1 MITTIK
7 TRLINNYPIILIL
20 GFYTILSLFIFRGI
34 LQPGFVGNGD
44 HILIEYPD
52 LALYRYSYIIDF
64 YEHAGKLNVELARYP
79 LIIFFSFIGTIFSP
93 GISNRLFIIL
103 GSTIGFYTMFF
114 FTKKILKNNISAFL
128 AGLFFGINSWVISRI
143 LAGHISLVIAYGL
156 IPLFLIFLFETV
168 GFYDGFTSISKLR
181 TKIKPIILSAITLA
195 IISSAVMFD
204 GLIITMLITFILIIS
219 WITYI
224 VISDTVNLKKQIIT
238 HIIVS
243 VALIITIT
251 ILLSLYWIIP
261 IGVYALTSNATS
273 TSQAILP
280 WLHNRAVLENLLT
293 LKGYWWPQFSD
304 MIYASDSMI
313 LNRIYII
320 ISWIPFLA
328 LLNTILRL
336 RESQE
341 KLAAFSL
348 ISVFTIGLLLS
359 LGANLFGSYYQYFT
373 LFGVFRDP
381 EKFSALI
388 ALTYPFFIAIFA
400 NKTIHFINEKKPFL
414 KTKYIKIKTVT
425 IPRKK
430 IYSLIVI
437 LIFTFSHLIVV
448 WPTLTGNF
456 RNSYDSLEMPKS
468 YSIVNNWIE
477 EQEGDFRVLWLPADD
492 YIKFDWSKDRSMGE
506 PMRYLSGKQ
515 TIQTVDP
522 ARDVTPWTSLSIIQ
536 INYFL
541 ARNETKNIGK
551 ILGPMNIKYI
561 IFRSDVVSPNFPNML
576 SSLMLQEDLL
586 LKFSK
591 EPLYIFENN
600 HYLPIIRPTT
610 NNIIVADAAKGLLKL
625 SYLTED
631 FSDISY
637 TYLEHIGIPNESIE
651 ERLNNSDAFFY
662 SLHNLPD
669 LQLAATPQRYRT
681 DPHQYANPLS
691 DLKQFDW
698 VQTVFEVET
707 RGSLYY
713 GAGTASTYS
722 GTAQLQLPIKIETN
736 EHYEIWIRLF
746 GGIEN
751 YDISINDTKL
761 LPKTIPTNPGF
772 NWIKYGT
779 MKLDVKEHILT
790 ITAKHESYL
799 HIVDE
804 IIILPKQ
811 TFLRQQIETNKI
823 LADKKIFVF
832 IEGEELAS
840 QEESRY
846 LDGTTFSQKQALYI
860 NISATT
866 QGNYNLIIPNKDKY
880 IIGFLGGS
888 THSESSPTI
897 SLTNNY
903 FEITT
908 PLITGSSL
916 KWYYTKPFEIE
927 KGEYTLI
934 INGTQTTIDALV
946 LFRETDKN
954 FWNQNPNE
962 QIQYQIINPA
972 NIQIKTNTNNYQTLI
987 FSFAFDQYWTA
998 TNNNKPV
1005 TLQLCNAFM
1014 MCVMT
1019 DNNATNIDLNYSLQ
1033 TFAYMGTIISIITI
1047 TVIIILYFWKH
1058 IPKPKGLQV
1067 FLNRQ

>member
-1 MITTIK
+1 
-7 TRLINNYPIILIL
+7 
-20 GFYTILSLFIFRGI
+20 
-34 LQPGFVGNGD
+34 
-44 HILIEYPD
+44 
-52 LALYRYSYIIDF
+52 
-64 YEHAGKLNVELARYP
+64 
-79 LIIFFSFIGTIFSP
+79 
-93 GISNRLFIIL
+93 
-103 GSTIGFYTMFF
+103 
-114 FTKKILKNNISAFL
+114 
-128 AGLFFGINSWVISRI
+128 
-143 LAGHISLVIAYGL
+143 
-156 IPLFLIFLFETV
+156 
-168 GFYDGFTSISKLR
+168 TSISKLR

-381 EKFSALI
+381 EKFSSLL

-400 NKTIHFINEKKPFL
+400 NNTIHFINEKKPFL
-414 KTKYIKIKTVT
+414 KTKYVKIKTVT

-916 KWYYTKPFEIE
+916 KWYYT
-927 KGEYTLI
+927 
-934 INGTQTTIDALV
+934 
-946 LFRETDKN
+946 
-954 FWNQNPNE
+954 
-962 QIQYQIINPA
+962 
-972 NIQIKTNTNNYQTLI
+972 
-987 FSFAFDQYWTA
+987 
-998 TNNNKPV
+998 
-1005 TLQLCNAFM
+1005 
-1014 MCVMT
+1014 
-1019 DNNATNIDLNYSLQ
+1019 
-1033 TFAYMGTIISIITI
+1033 
-1047 TVIIILYFWKH
+1047 
-1058 IPKPKGLQV
+1058 
-1067 FLNRQ
+1067 